1 MYLKNKFD
9 LKLFLF
15 IFLSSSSI
23 EVNAGINDYIY
34 KHSDI
39 SSYSNYSTLG
49 LIQNPNARFNPAGTV
64 GFNWSSFDPYLQ
76 GSIVAY
82 PFDWMEAA
90 YQYTD
95 VNNAFYSN
103 SKEFSGSQT
112 YKDKG
117 FDAKFKLFSETRYIP
132 QIALGI
138 RDLAGSG
145 TFGAEYIVAS
155 KFLKADQFLIDASFG
170 LGWGGLSNNDFS
182 NPLTKLSDRFK
193 ERSEISD
200 TQGGE
205 FNIDRYFS
213 GNMGIFGGMEIFLP
227 NFKGLRVKIEYDG
240 TNYKEE
246 GFPFGR
252 ESSKFAFE
260 PVKQSQS
267 RFNYGVLFPVNKS
280 LHLKAAF
287 TKGNTFTFGFSF
299 AGFWGPKDPL
309 IKKKDEYREI
319 KNKEIVQQVTSDN
332 DLYLYR
338 AALIE
343 LKNNNIY
350 LQNANRDNEILSVA
364 YAQSKFSSFSR
375 GTGRVARV
383 LDSVSPKEISTF
395 KLESVNAGM
404 SMNEVII
411 DRESFTRV
419 QGDNLYKLARKDIA
433 IQSSQFKK
441 ESYEYNPEGGFP
453 ATFWKISPVI
463 RSQIGGPDGF
473 YFGDISLGYN
483 SETKFSRN
491 IALITQAQVGILNN
505 FGELKLASDSILPH
519 VRSDIVQYLKSTR
532 DYSIRRVQLNIF
544 NNPFKNIYTKFSA
557 GLLEEMFSGY
567 GGEVLYRPFHK
578 NYAIGAELWQVRQR
592 EYNMLFEHL
601 DYETL
606 TGHVNFYY
614 KEPRSQVLLTLR
626 GGRFLAKDSGINFDF
641 SRIFPS
647 GLRMGA
653 FFSLTDISEQEF
665 GEGSFDKGFY
675 FHIPMEIFFDK
686 YSKGYTGFGLKPLT
700 RDGAALIN
708 HAYHLWGV
716 TDEGQLM
723 NVHDWADLYD

>member
-1 MYLKNKFD
+1 LDFKKKFD

-15 IFLSSSSI
+15 LACFSI
-23 EVNAGINDYIY
+23 TSNADIDDYVY
-34 KHSDI
+34 RYSNV

-49 LIQNPNARFNPAGTV
+49 LIQNPSARFNPAGTI
-64 GFNWSSFDPYLQ
+64 GFNWSSFEPYLQ

-95 VNNAFYSN
+95 VNNALYSN
-103 SKEFSGSQT
+103 SKDFSGAQT

-117 FDAKFKLFSETRYIP
+117 FDAKFRLFSETLYLP

-145 TFGAEYIVAS
+145 TFGAEYLVAS
-155 KFLKADQFLIDASFG
+155 KFLKFDKFLIDASFG

-182 NPLTKLSDRFK
+182 NPLTKLSDRFE
-193 ERSEISD
+193 ERSMISD

-227 NFKGLRVKIEYDG
+227 NLRGARIKIEYDG
-240 TNYKEE
+240 TNYKAE
-246 GFPFGR
+246 GFPFGN

-267 RFNYGVLFPVNKS
+267 RLNYGILLPINKS
-280 LHLKAAF
+280 FHLKAAF
-287 TKGNTFTFGFSF
+287 TKGNTITFGFSLS
-299 AGFWGPKDPL
+299 GFWGPKDPL
-309 IKKKDEYREI
+309 IQKKDNFREVE
-319 KNKEIVQQVTSDN
+319 NKEIVQKVTADS

-343 LKNNNIY
+343 LKKNNIY
-350 LQNANRDNEILSVA
+350 VQNANRDDDTLKVA
-364 YAQSKFSSFSR
+364 YAQAKFSSFSR
-375 GTGRVARV
+375 STGRAAQV
-383 LDSVSPKEISTF
+383 LDSISPKEISTF
-395 KLESVNAGM
+395 KLESINAGM
-404 SMNEVII
+404 SMNEVTI
-411 DRESFTRV
+411 DRKSFHRL
-419 QGDNLYKLARKDIA
+419 QEDNLYKLAKKDIT
-433 IQSSQFKK
+433 ITSSHFEK
-441 ESYEYNPEGGFP
+441 ESYDYNPEGGFP

-491 IALITQAQVGILNN
+491 IALITQAQVGVVNN
-505 FGELKLASDSILPH
+505 FGELKLSSDSILPH
-519 VRSDIVQYLKSTR
+519 VRSDIVKYLKSTR
-532 DYSIRRVQLNIF
+532 DYSVRRVQLNIF

-567 GGEVLYRPFHK
+567 GGEILYRPFHR
-578 NYAIGAELWQVRQR
+578 NFAIGAELWKVKQR
-592 EYNMLFEHL
+592 EYNMLLKHL

-606 TGHVNFYY
+606 TGHINLYY
-614 KEPRSQVLLTLR
+614 KEPRSQVILTMR
-626 GGRFLAKDSGINFDF
+626 GGRFLAKDSGITFDF
-641 SRIFPS
+641 SRKFPS

-700 RDGAALIN
+700 RDGAALLN

-716 TDEGQLM
+716 TDDGQLM
-723 NVHDWADLYD
+723 NLDDWTDLYD